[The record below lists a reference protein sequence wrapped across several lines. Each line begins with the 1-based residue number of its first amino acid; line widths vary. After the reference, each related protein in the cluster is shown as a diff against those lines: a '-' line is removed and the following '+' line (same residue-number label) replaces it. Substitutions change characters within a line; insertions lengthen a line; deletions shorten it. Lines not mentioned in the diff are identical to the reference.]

1 MWPMWQYISQ
11 YILIIYIFWF
21 LFNSVV
27 KIQEVIKQDLQQ
39 NNRVNHN
46 GEIDEEILIANRM
59 KLAQKLN
66 NQKKKV
72 DKQ

>member
-1 MWPMWQYISQ
+1 M
-11 YILIIYIFWF
+11 
-21 LFNSVV
+21 

-66 NQKKKV
+66 NQKKKI

>member
-1 MWPMWQYISQ
+1 MYDYCSSFDS
-11 YILIIYIFWF
+11 LA
-21 LFNSVV
+21 
-27 KIQEVIKQDLQQ
+27 KIQEVLKQDLQ
-39 NNRVNHN
+39 NNQTNNQN
-46 GEIDEEILIANRM
+46 GEIDEETLIANRM